1 MLDTWPELPI
11 YIHDLGELREE
22 ARDDVAAALKLN
34 HRVSGIRLEKASFS
48 AWETLGSLMRR
59 PFPALTHLWVRQ
71 PFHSMNDLISRSF
84 LGGSTP
90 SLRVLLFNG
99 VSFPALPDLLLSAP
113 NLVYLFLH
121 NIPPSGYISPQAM
134 VTVLSALTRLKSL
147 SLTFSSSQP
156 LPDGAIRTPPS
167 HTRPFLRSLTFLRFQ
182 GDPEYMEDL
191 VAQMDAPLLG
201 SMEITLFHREVL
213 EVSELAKFVRRA
225 DRLSLVHRAE
235 VTFGSF
241 CISVTLSRNLRK
253 VGPKTLML
261 KLACPESDLQLSYLA
276 HFCASCLPTLCPF
289 ESLHILVPPRPS
301 KPLRILVSLEHAWID
316 VMDHPDPQWL
326 ELLRLFNNVK
336 NLRLCKIIAP
346 RIARAL
352 TWLPEEQSMG
362 VLPALE
368 NVFISRL
375 ESFGYVGEAIS
386 EFADA
391 RQPFGCPV
399 SIHNWEGTT

>member
-1 MLDTWPELPI
+1 
-11 YIHDLGELREE
+11 
-22 ARDDVAAALKLN
+22 
-34 HRVSGIRLEKASFS
+34 VSGIRLERASFS
-48 AWETLGSLMRR
+48 ACETLGSLMDR
-59 PFPALTHLWVRQ
+59 PFPVLTHLWVRQ
-71 PFHSMNDLISRSF
+71 PTHSMNDVISHSF
-84 LGGSTP
+84 MGGSTP

-99 VSFPALPDLLLSAP
+99 VSFPALPDLLLSAT
-113 NLVYLFLH
+113 NLIYLFLH

-167 HTRPFLRSLTFLRFQ
+167 HTRPFLPSLTFLRFQ

-191 VAQMDAPLLG
+191 VAQMDAPLLW

-241 CISVTLSRNLRK
+241 CISVTLSRKLRK

-261 KLACPESDLQLSYLA
+261 QLACPESDLQLSYLA
-276 HFCASCLPTLCPF
+276 HFCTSCLPTLCPF
-289 ESLHILVPPRPS
+289 ESLHILVPPRHSQPI
-301 KPLRILVSLEHAWID
+301 RILVSLEHAWID
-316 VMDHPDPQWL
+316 ITDNPDPRWL
-326 ELLRLFNNVK
+326 KLLRPFKAVK
-336 NLRLCKIIAP
+336 NLRLCGIIAR
-346 RIARAL
+346 RIVRAL
-352 TWLPEEQSMG
+352 TCLPAEQTTG

-368 NVFISRL
+368 NVFIPRL
-375 ESFGYVGEAIS
+375 ESFEGVREDIS
-386 EFADA
+386 EWANA
-391 RQPFGCPV
+391 RQPLGCPV